1 MGRPVGV
8 TILAVLYFLGAV
20 CCVLAGILM
29 ILGGG
34 FIATLISQQAQGA
47 GVGAGV
53 LAGLGAALGVV
64 ILIFAAVDV
73 LLGWGLWKLKNWARI
88 VTIVL
93 AAIGI
98 AGALFGLLGAFLHF
112 GMFLLVLTLV
122 RLAISGLIIWYLLQP
137 NVTAAFQGGQARA
150 ASA

>member
-20 CCVLAGILM
+20 CGLLAGIGM

-34 FIATLISQQAQGA
+34 FMATLISQQAQGA
-47 GVGAGV
+47 GVGAGF
-53 LAGLGAALGVV
+53 LAGLGAVLGVV
-64 ILIFAAVDV
+64 ILVFAALDV

-122 RLAISGLIIWYLLQP
+122 RLAICGLILWYMLQP
-137 NVTAAFQGGQARA
+137 HVSAAFQGQART

>member
-20 CCVLAGILM
+20 GCLLAGILM
-29 ILGGG
+29 IVGGG
-34 FIATLISQQAQGA
+34 FMATLISQQTQAS
-47 GVGAGV
+47 GVGAGF
-53 LAGLGAALGVV
+53 LAGLGAVLGVV
-64 ILIFAAVDV
+64 IFIFAALYV

-93 AAIGI
+93 AALGI
-98 AGALFGLLGAFLHF
+98 AGALLGLAGAFLHF

-122 RLAISGLIIWYLLQP
+122 RLAICGLILWYLLQP
-137 NVTAAFQGGQARA
+137 NVSAAFQGQART